1 MRKVSRTVKKGQ
13 TPVPAV
19 QRRAC
24 GARRESQKGYRARK
38 SGPCRHRRA
47 LSPPG
52 GGSKSCYRRR
62 SDPAVQK
69 TRLPQWSGLFYS
81 ALAILANVFER
92 RQFLLRAWRHVKNL
106 KGSVFPIC
114 DQRINTI
121 CARQIR
127 QLSRYIEKAKRHAA
141 RARGSAPGEQNSE
154 RRRIKMRQRRAIDPI
169 RACCDV
175 HQTHLKRCAGIRLC

>member
-1 MRKVSRTVKKGQ
+1 MRKVSRTVKKGSNTSSCGT
-13 TPVPAV
+13 TPSM
-19 QRRAC
+19 RRA
-24 GARRESQKGYRARK
+24 ARK
-38 SGPCRHRRA
+38 SERVSRPQIRTLPPSARVKPARMWFKVVLPAPFGPS
-47 LSPPG
+47 SPKNSP
-52 GGSKSCYRRR
+52 SSM
-62 SDPAVQK
+62 V
-69 TRLPQWSGLFYS
+69 RLMYS
-81 ALAILANVFER
+81 ALAILDNVFER

-175 HQTHLKRCAGIRLC
+175 HQTQLKRCAGIRLC

>member
-52 GGSKSCYRRR
+52 CGSSRFTG
-62 SDPAVQK
+62 AVRTQQSK
-69 TRLPQWSGLFYS
+69 KLAFLNGQADVIQRLQFWITFLNADNFYCGHG
-81 ALAILANVFER
+81 A
-92 RQFLLRAWRHVKNL
+92 
-106 KGSVFPIC
+106 
-114 DQRINTI
+114 
-121 CARQIR
+121 
-127 QLSRYIEKAKRHAA
+127 
-141 RARGSAPGEQNSE
+141 
-154 RRRIKMRQRRAIDPI
+154 M
-169 RACCDV
+169 
-175 HQTHLKRCAGIRLC
+175 

>member
-52 GGSKSCYRRR
+52 CGSKSFYRRR

-69 TRLPQWSGLFYS
+69 LAFLNGQADVIQRLQFWITFLNADNFYCGHGPMYDSYKEAFFRS
-81 ALAILANVFER
+81 AI
-92 RQFLLRAWRHVKNL
+92 
-106 KGSVFPIC
+106 SVSIPY
-114 DQRINTI
+114 
-121 CARQIR
+121 A
-127 QLSRYIEKAKRHAA
+127 
-141 RARGSAPGEQNSE
+141 
-154 RRRIKMRQRRAIDPI
+154 
-169 RACCDV
+169 
-175 HQTHLKRCAGIRLC
+175 